1 MRLSDDLA
9 ARRRLYA
16 FPTTMAPAL
25 FAIDIP
31 AHYSGA
37 GLLMGRYYP
46 VIAETVEEVAEFE
59 RFLHAERP
67 APVPPDLLDL
77 RPSNR
82 SAGTI
87 AFFEYRPPET
97 GWPWLLLC
105 HWPGDYARHADRR
118 SRLNGTRHALN
129 QGRRSDALVRDPAH
143 GTIA

>member
-16 FPTTMAPAL
+16 LPTAMAPAL

-67 APVPPDLLDL
+67 APVPPDLLDF
-77 RPSNR
+77 RPSSR
-82 SAGTI
+82 AAGTI
-87 AFFEYRPPET
+87 AFFEYR
-97 GWPWLLLC
+97 
-105 HWPGDYARHADRR
+105 
-118 SRLNGTRHALN
+118 RLAVAVALSLA
-129 QGRRSDALVRDPAH
+129 G
-143 GTIA
+143 